1 MQKKFAE
8 RLNNR
13 DQIEVKVDKEWVL
26 GYVLGEP
33 AISKDGKTLWFHIQ
47 TDSHGFL
54 DMVHHRD
61 LR

>member
-8 RLNNR
+8 RLSNR

>member
-8 RLNNR
+8 KLSNR
-13 DQIEVKVDKEWVL
+13 DQVEVKVDKEWVL

-33 AISKDGKTLWFHIQ
+33 AISKDGKTLYFHIQ
-47 TDSHGFL
+47 TDNHGFL

>member
-8 RLNNR
+8 RLSNR
-13 DQIEVKVDKEWVL
+13 DQVEVKVDKEWVL